1 MNFEEY
7 RIAAQRT
14 SNTAARHEKILNGAM
29 GLAGEA
35 GEVIDLVKKYMFQ
48 GHDIDLDKLIDEAGD
63 CLWYLA
69 ELSVGLGVSLED
81 IAMRNVE
88 KLWRRFPQ
96 GFDSVRSVNR
106 GDDE

>member
-14 SNTAARHEKILNGAM
+14 SNTTSLHEKILNGAM
-29 GLAGEA
+29 GLNGEA

-48 GHDIDLDKLIDEAGD
+48 GHEPDWDKLIDEAGD
-63 CLWYLA
+63 VLWYLA
-69 ELSVGLGVSLED
+69 ELATGLGVSLED

-88 KLWRRFPQ
+88 KLWRRFPS

-106 GDDE
+106 EE

>member
-14 SNTAARHEKILNGAM
+14 SNTRALHDKILNGAM
-29 GLAGEA
+29 GLNGED

-48 GHDIDLDKLIDEAGD
+48 GHNLDINKLVDEASD
-63 CLWYLA
+63 CLWYIA
-69 ELSVGLGVSLED
+69 ELATGLGVGLED
-81 IAMRNVE
+81 IAQHNIE

-106 GDDE
+106 EE